1 MAATLNQSQKAAKM
15 YAALEKLE
23 GENRDAGNAY
33 AADRIRL
40 ARLEMPD
47 ESAARLFTIINEAED

>member
-15 YAALEKLE
+15 FAALEKLE
-23 GENRDAGNAY
+23 GENREAGHSY

-40 ARLEMPD
+40 VRLEMPD
-47 ESAARLFTIINEAED
+47 ESAARLFTIISEAKG